1 MNKNI
6 CSRII
11 WQDSYSDPPNIGIK
25 VRIQCTK
32 ILEFNN
38 NTNIEVIFDIN
49 VNSINSASSE
59 LFTYISVSN
68 NGDFILLRSSVC
80 CILAKI
86 PWEKSINKGK
96 TKNKILNNILIS
108 GNIRDNLI
116 YTKPSH
122 SYGLFEVDNDDFNF
136 CSGFSRHEND
146 QNILNVEYI
155 FVMNID
161 NIFLECYNK
170 NSNFKIVSS
179 EWYAID
185 DHAIIILTSESINN
199 INYSPSQNIDNYIG
213 RLHIFDISNIIYNIS
228 EEDNK
233 DVISKDIIETRVI
246 TVPNSNSEFVDFCFG
261 SGPDLWNMMSIFVLS
276 NNGTIWYICP
286 IISNNLVL
294 PSFTYQ
300 TLYSTLLEQD
310 FLAEAPDDTKL
321 NNGYNLK
328 LQRLINIL
336 TMNLRDL
343 TNNDLNTENKIDNIR
358 IKIPYNMIIPTP
370 IPIKLGISYGNFE
383 NDFNNKL
390 INIKNSCIKISCI
403 TNFPL
408 LVLLIIS
415 SNNNIGI
422 FSGGFYSYPYYN
434 SEDKG
439 EIIDLENE
447 YLTCIQKISI
457 PLNNNNEIHINNN
470 IKNLYCIYKYES
482 IIKNMKDVK
491 YTICIG
497 VNNSMYVVNL
507 SWLEYLTLSCIKS
520 GIHDKI
526 DNILRFLS
534 EHPILESNCIINGDD
549 TNLILE
555 GNNFNTCNIL
565 FDLLEIDKCKIF
577 LLAPMLQLNNE
588 DKSINN
594 NNEIIS
600 NIDHFYDIKE
610 YIIKI
615 DNIKI
620 PHGNNLN
627 NFKSLDIVDFLKI
640 DSEYINNLDVDF
652 PSEKIIK
659 QFFKDF
665 HNQLQKEIK
674 IPSYQGSYYIEG
686 IKLLSKLNKDFLLRI
701 NICEEPINNII
712 KTIKPRISLINSLC
726 NNIKDTNTEI
736 LERENEINMKIKN
749 ILENSDRLSKYIQKI
764 KNLLICGLDNA
775 RIQYHQEITIP
786 QLLILLSKA
795 QLKLSNALLSS
806 IDDNNYLNTNIINL
820 FEYYSKRSED
830 LMINFEDLQNKI
842 LQINKLISKD
852 YQVQLE

>member
-1 MNKNI
+1 MNKNV

-11 WQDSYSDPPNIGIK
+11 WQNSYADPPNIGINI
-25 VRIQCTK
+25 RIQCTK
-32 ILEFNN
+32 ILEFHNN
-38 NTNIEVIFDIN
+38 ANIEVIFDIN
-49 VNSINSASSE
+49 VNDINSASSE

-86 PWEKSINKGK
+86 PWEKSISKGK
-96 TKNKILNNILIS
+96 TKNKILNNRLIS

-116 YTKPSH
+116 YNKPSH
-122 SYGLFEVDNDDFNF
+122 LYGLFEVDSDDFNF
-136 CSGFSRHEND
+136 YSGFSRYEDD

-161 NIFLECYNK
+161 NIFLEYYNN
-170 NSNFKIVSS
+170 NSNFKIISS

-185 DHAIIILTSESINN
+185 DNAIIILTSESIN
-199 INYSPSQNIDNYIG
+199 INYSPQNIDNYIG
-213 RLHIFDISNIIYNIS
+213 RLHIFDISNIVDNIS

-233 DVISKDIIETRVI
+233 DIISKGIIETRVI
-246 TVPNSNSEFVDFCFG
+246 TIPNSNNEFVDFCFG
-261 SGPDLWNMMSIFVLS
+261 SGPDLWNMMSIFILCS
-276 NNGTIWYICP
+276 NGTVWYICP

-310 FLAEAPDDTKL
+310 FLAEAPNDTKL
-321 NNGYNLK
+321 SNGYNLK

-343 TNNDLNTENKIDNIR
+343 TNNDLNTGNKIDNIR
-358 IKIPYNMIIPTP
+358 IKIPYNLIIPTP
-370 IPIKLGISYGNFE
+370 IPVKLGISYGNFE
-383 NDFNNKL
+383 DDFNNKL
-390 INIKNSCIKISCI
+390 INIKNSYIKISCI

-422 FSGGFYSYPYYN
+422 FSGGFYSFPYYN

-439 EIIDLENE
+439 EVIDLENE

-457 PLNNNNEIHINNN
+457 PSNNNNKINISNDIN
-470 IKNLYCIYKYES
+470 NLYCIYKYES
-482 IIKNMKDVK
+482 IIKNMKDIK

-507 SWLEYLTLSCIKS
+507 SWLEYLTSSCIKS
-520 GIHDKI
+520 GLHDKI
-526 DNILRFLS
+526 DDILRFLS
-534 EHPILESNCIINGDD
+534 EYPILESNCIINGDD

-555 GNNFNTCNIL
+555 GNNFNTCNIV
-565 FDLLEIDKCKIF
+565 FNLLEIGKCRVF
-577 LLAPMLQLNNE
+577 LLAPILQLNNE
-588 DKSINN
+588 DNSINN
-594 NNEIIS
+594 NNEIIN

-620 PHGNNLN
+620 PHSDNLN
-627 NFKSLDIVDFLKI
+627 DSKPLDIMDFLKV
-640 DSEYINNLDVDF
+640 DSEYMNNLDVDL
-652 PSEKIIK
+652 PSEGIIK

-665 HNQLQKEIK
+665 HNQLQKEIQMS
-674 IPSYQGSYYIEG
+674 SYQGSYYIEG

-701 NICEEPINNII
+701 DICEEPISNII
-712 KTIKPRISLINSLC
+712 KTIKPRISLINSLY

-736 LERENEINMKIKN
+736 LERENEINMKIKD
-749 ILENSDRLSKYIQKI
+749 ILENGDKLSKYIQKI
-764 KNLLICGLDNA
+764 KNLLICELDNA

-820 FEYYSKRSED
+820 FEYYSKRNEN

-852 YQVQLE
+852 YQV